1 MHTLFFYLYLLRQ
14 LILLLHRMKIN
25 LFYGYSDCN
34 PKDTT
39 LEEVF
44 QLILNDASVK
54 ERTERHRY
62 YLNQGLEKEAGYEKY
77 ESEITHT
84 EPAGEG
90 ARLKPA
96 TTLSPME
103 AFSSNT
109 VFVSSMMSANAST
122 YVPLSFNAERTSK
135 NNGSPLDPGSLV
147 RSSTAIFLTVLGNS
161 FKKYLVLN
169 GLYK

>member
-34 PKDTT
+34 PKNTT

-62 YLNQGLEKEAGYEKY
+62 YLNQGLKKEAGYEKSGSICFSVATLF
-77 ESEITHT
+77 EGGKTQKHIVGWPGIGMVDIDDADEIIIDRLEEAAKKDPHT
-84 EPAGEG
+84 EGHIYENCLIATHKHVL
-90 ARLKPA
+90 LKIV
-96 TTLSPME
+96 LSNPLPM
-103 AFSSNT
+103 FI
-109 VFVSSMMSANAST
+109 F
-122 YVPLSFNAERTSK
+122 
-135 NNGSPLDPGSLV
+135 PLDH
-147 RSSTAIFLTVLGNS
+147 T
-161 FKKYLVLN
+161 
-169 GLYK
+169 GL

>member
-39 LEEVF
+39 LKEVF

-62 YLNQGLEKEAGYEKY
+62 YLNQGLEKEAGYEK
-77 ESEITHT
+77 SGSICFSVATLF
-84 EPAGEG
+84 EG
-90 ARLKPA
+90 GK
-96 TTLSPME
+96 TQKHI
-103 AFSSNT
+103 
-109 VFVSSMMSANAST
+109 V
-122 YVPLSFNAERTSK
+122 
-135 NNGSPLDPGSLV
+135 G
-147 RSSTAIFLTVLGNS
+147 
-161 FKKYLVLN
+161 
-169 GLYK
+169 